1 MTLTTQASIPVFVL
15 DDAVLLPGG
24 VARLEVQTEV
34 SLAQG
39 ARVLVALSSEE
50 TDLGVHA
57 VASIGT
63 VRGTVEGGVIVTIS
77 GRARILAMDESE
89 PLPFASIEELPVQT
103 ASGTEVEA
111 LMHEAR
117 RLAGEIFA
125 LLPGMPQE
133 ALQRLTSIRE
143 PGAFA
148 DLLAHAVPAE
158 PIEKQ
163 KVLEAL
169 DPAERLRLV
178 VTMLARRRETLKVAH
193 EIEGQVQKSVGKAE
207 RDHIL
212 RKKLQAIQHELGEGE
227 EAEQDTLAEQ
237 LKALTLPDDVRATVD
252 KELARL
258 GKLPES
264 SPERSVSRNWLQAIA
279 ELPWGKLSEDD
290 LDVENARQVLDADH
304 RGLAKVKKRVLQFLA
319 VRKLRGDL
327 RGPILVLVGPP
338 GVGKTSLGQS
348 VARAMGRKFV
358 RVSLGGVR
366 DEAEIRGHRR
376 TYVGAMPGRI
386 AQALKRAGTSN
397 PVVML
402 DEIDKVGQ
410 SAMGDPSAA
419 LLEVLDPEQN
429 FAFVDHYLEVPLD
442 LSRVLFIATAN
453 DLGTVPPALRDRME
467 ILEIPSYT
475 LDEKADIART
485 HLWAKQLEAHGLA
498 KDAATLSDEA
508 LARVVSGHTRE
519 AGVRGLEKRLAEIC
533 RALAVEQAK
542 DSLQQRVIPVDE
554 IETLLGPD
562 RFLPETREDGK
573 TPGIAAGLA
582 WTPVGGEVLYIETL
596 RMPGSGKLILS
607 GQLGEVM
614 QESARA
620 ALSYVQANA
629 AALGVPAKPLE
640 GIDIH
645 VHVPAGGTPKD
656 GPSAGVTLFTALVSL
671 LSDVP
676 VRNDTAMTGEAT
688 LRGRVLPV
696 GGIKEKV
703 LAAHRLGMK
712 RIILPKACAKDLR
725 DVPEE
730 TRNALEIVLVDRMEE
745 VLAAALVTPA
755 VHLRVA
761 A

>member
-1 MTLTTQASIPVFVL
+1 LTTENRIPVFVL

-24 VARLEVQTEV
+24 IARLEVSTEV

-39 ARVLVALSSEE
+39 ARVLVALSSEDNE
-50 TDLGVHA
+50 LGVREIA
-57 VASIGT
+57 ALGQ
-63 VRGTVEGGVIVTIS
+63 VRGFSEGGIVVS
-77 GRARILAMDESE
+77 AEGRARILEMDDAE
-89 PLPFASIEELPVQT
+89 PLPSARIEELPARTV
-103 ASGTEVEA
+103 SGTEIEA
-111 LMHEAR
+111 LVHEAR
-117 RLAGEIFA
+117 RLAGEILE
-125 LLPGMPQE
+125 LLPALPAE
-133 ALQRLTSIRE
+133 SLQRLSSLRE
-143 PGAFA
+143 PGALA
-148 DLLAHAVPAE
+148 DILAHALPAE
-158 PIEKQ
+158 PADKQ
-163 KVLEAL
+163 KILEAL
-169 DPAERLRLV
+169 DPKERLELV
-178 VTMLARRRETLKVAH
+178 VQMLARRREALKVAH
-193 EIEGQVQKSVGKAE
+193 EIEEQVQKSVGKAE
-207 RDHIL
+207 REHIL
-212 RKKLQAIQHELGEGE
+212 RRKMQAIQHELGEDEGG
-227 EAEQDTLAEQ
+227 EQDKLVEQ
-237 LKALTLPDDVRATVD
+237 LKALTLPAEVRATVD
-252 KELARL
+252 KELSRLARL
-258 GKLPES
+258 PEA
-264 SPERSVSRNWLQAIA
+264 SPERSVARNWLQAIA
-279 ELPWGKLSEDD
+279 DLPWGKLSEDD
-290 LDVENARQVLDADH
+290 LDVEHARDILDADH
-304 RGLAKVKKRVLQFLA
+304 RGLSKVKKRILQFLA

-327 RGPILVLVGPP
+327 RGPIMVLAGPP

-348 VARAMGRKFV
+348 IARAMGRKFV

-429 FAFVDHYLEVPLD
+429 HAFVDHYLEVPID
-442 LSRVLFIATAN
+442 LSKVLFIGTAN
-453 DLGTVPPALRDRME
+453 DLSTVPGPLRDRME

-475 LDEKADIART
+475 LAEKADIART
-485 HLWAKQLEAHGLA
+485 HLWPKQLEAHGLA
-498 KDAATLSDEA
+498 KDAASLSDDA
-508 LARVVSGHTRE
+508 LSRVITGHTRE

-533 RALAVEQAK
+533 RALAVESVAK
-542 DSLQQRVIPVDE
+542 PSTARTIGAEE

-562 RFLPETREDGK
+562 RFQPDVREDQSA
-573 TPGIAAGLA
+573 PGVAAGLA
-582 WTPVGGEVLYIETL
+582 WTPVGGEVLYVETL

-614 QESARA
+614 RESARA

-629 AALGVPAKPLE
+629 KELGVPARPLE
-640 GIDIH
+640 GVDVH
-645 VHVPAGGTPKD
+645 VHVPAGATPKD
-656 GPSAGVTLFTALVSL
+656 GPSAGVTLFTAMVSL

-676 VRNDTAMTGEAT
+676 VRSDTAMTGEAT

-712 RIILPKACAKDLR
+712 RVILPKACAKDLR

-730 TRNALEIVLVDRMEE
+730 ARKELDIVLVDRMEE
-745 VLAAALVTPA
+745 VLAAALSKPA
-755 VHLRVA
+755 AHLRVA